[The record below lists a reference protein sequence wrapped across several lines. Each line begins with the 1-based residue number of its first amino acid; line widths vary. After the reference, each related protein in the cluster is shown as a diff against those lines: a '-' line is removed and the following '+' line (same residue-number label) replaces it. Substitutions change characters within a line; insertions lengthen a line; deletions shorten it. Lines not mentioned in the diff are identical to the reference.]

1 MKTPAKTHRTLD
13 SNRQAEG
20 VGTQAPPVRTG
31 WSLRFWQCTLATG
44 FLCLLL
50 TGVAL
55 FRALPAPGR
64 SRDASTLASARYLAD
79 HSFGYYIQSG
89 QWRADIKTLA
99 SMVHYLV
106 TPETVTTTN
115 RPVLPA

>member
-1 MKTPAKTHRTLD
+1 MKIRVTTDGTVNSNNQSATL
-13 SNRQAEG
+13 RAEAPSG
-20 VGTQAPPVRTG
+20 GTR
-31 WSLRFWQCTLATG
+31 WSLRFWQGILGAA

-50 TGVAL
+50 VCVAL

-64 SRDASTLASARYLAD
+64 PFELSAPVSHSSAPSLTHYL
-79 HSFGYYIQSG
+79 QSG
-89 QWRADIKTLA
+89 QWRADVRTLA
-99 SMVHYLV
+99 SMFHYLV